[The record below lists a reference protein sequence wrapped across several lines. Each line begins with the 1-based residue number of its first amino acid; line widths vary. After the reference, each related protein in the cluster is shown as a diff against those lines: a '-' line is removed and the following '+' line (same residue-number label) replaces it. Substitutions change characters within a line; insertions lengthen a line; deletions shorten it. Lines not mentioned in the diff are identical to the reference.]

1 MDINNLNTGEKVAGI
16 SGIVLI
22 LVMIILPWFTFDV
35 SFGDDGANAFQS
47 FALIDWVLLL
57 AAAAGIGLAVVAA
70 MQSDIDLPVPLSAIV
85 AGLGILAV
93 VLVIFRIISPPD
105 FGLGDVEV
113 FGQELDAD
121 AGRGIG
127 VFVGLLAAA
136 GVAIGGWM
144 AMQEEGASFTDVGGG
159 GAAPPPGGG
168 GAAPP
173 PQQQQPPAAPPPPQE
188 QAPPPPQPPQQP
200 PQQ

>member
-105 FGLGDVEV
+105 FGLGDFEV
-113 FGQELDAD
+113 FGQEVDAD

-136 GVAIGGWM
+136 GVAIGGWL
-144 AMQEEGASFTDVGGG
+144 AMQEEGASFTDVGSGGG

-168 GAAPP
+168 GVPP
-173 PQQQQPPAAPPPPQE
+173 QQQPPAAPPPPQE
-188 QAPPPPQPPQQP
+188 QAPPPPPPPQQP
-200 PQQ
+200 PPQ